1 MDKEKEKMLS
11 LLEELL
17 RAVKFLI
24 YFQVAVTACKS
35 KMYTMTGLK
44 IAFNKTDG
52 YLKEEI
58 SKFFSRAEDL
68 F

>member
-1 MDKEKEKMLS
+1 MDDKKMLS

-17 RAVKFLI
+17 QAVKFLI
-24 YFQVAVTACKS
+24 YFQVATTACKS
-35 KMYTMTGLK
+35 KMYTITGLK

-52 YLKEEI
+52 YLKKEI
-58 SKFFSRAEDL
+58 SKFFSRAENL